1 MPTDAAARP
10 DRARHLDWE
19 PCWNVRDLG
28 GLPLRGGGETRW
40 GALIRADCL
49 GKLTTAG
56 RQALID
62 YGVGTIIDLRSAD
75 ELAIDPPAF
84 PGGRAGEPAFRHAPL
99 VTNDPAAN
107 ARWMALQTRADV
119 YRIFLDFYGPGLA
132 GALRAIAGA
141 PPGGVVFHCLG
152 GTDRTGLVAA
162 LVLRLAG
169 VPDEVIAADY
179 EMTLARRRPIY
190 AQLVAEKGEAA
201 LGFWD
206 RLNMTADNMLATL
219 AYLDAQ
225 HGGERAYLRANGLAD
240 GDAERVR
247 ARLRW
252 NASPLLGGEGTRTLS
267 R

>member
-1 MPTDAAARP
+1 MMPAT
-10 DRARHLDWE
+10 RAGAPSRDLDWE

-28 GLPLRGGGETRW
+28 GLPLNGGGETRR

-49 GKLTTAG
+49 GKLTPAG

-62 YGVGTIIDLRSAD
+62 YGVGTIIDLRSAE

-119 YRIFLDFYGPGLA
+119 YRIFLDFYGHGLA

-141 PPGGVVFHCLG
+141 PPGGIVFHCLG

-162 LVLRLAG
+162 LALRLAG
-169 VPDEVIAADY
+169 VPDEAIAADY
-179 EMTLARRRPIY
+179 EMTLERRRSIY
-190 AQLVAEKGEAA
+190 AQLVEEKGEAN

-206 RLNMTADNMLATL
+206 KLNMTADQMMVTL
-219 AYLDAQ
+219 AYVDERY
-225 HGGERAYLRANGLAD
+225 GGMERYLLEAGLSAD
-240 GDAERVR
+240 DLGRVR
-247 ARLRW
+247 ARLRD
-252 NASPLLGGEGTRTLS
+252 E
-267 R
+267 